1 MLRVFS
7 LDLLSIIVYIKYM
20 KTMINLIT
28 KEIYTMNIDKYA
40 ELNNKV
46 DSLLAETNKKMTDLI
61 DQYNESI
68 EDDEDS
74 TEIDTVDLDAKF
86 DDLADYIEDYS

>member
-20 KTMINLIT
+20 KTT
-28 KEIYTMNIDKYA
+28 KGENTMTI
-40 ELNNKV
+40 EQLNNKV

-61 DQYNESI
+61 DQYNESN
-68 EDDEDS
+68 EDKQV
-74 TEIDTVDLDAKF
+74 DTVDLDYKF
-86 DDLADYIEDYS
+86 TELSDYIYDYSE

>member
-20 KTMINLIT
+20 KTT
-28 KEIYTMNIDKYA
+28 KGENTMNIDKYA

-46 DSLLAETNKKMTDLI
+46 DSLLAETNKKMHDLI
-61 DQYNESI
+61 EEYNESI
-68 EDDEDS
+68 SKEEYENTDFN
-74 TEIDTVDLDAKF
+74 EIDTVDLNAKF
-86 DDLADYIEDYS
+86 DELADYIEDYS

>member
-20 KTMINLIT
+20 KTT
-28 KEIYTMNIDKYA
+28 KGENTMNIDKYA

-46 DSLLAETNKKMTDLI
+46 DSLLAETNQKMHDLI
-61 DQYNESI
+61 EEYNESI
-68 EDDEDS
+68 SKEEYENTDYN
-74 TEIDTVDLDAKF
+74 EIDTVDLDSKF
-86 DDLADYIEDYS
+86 DELADYIEDYS

>member
-1 MLRVFS
+1 
-7 LDLLSIIVYIKYM
+7 
-20 KTMINLIT
+20 
-28 KEIYTMNIDKYA
+28 MNIDKYA

-86 DDLADYIEDYS
+86 DDLAEYIEDYS

>member
-1 MLRVFS
+1 
-7 LDLLSIIVYIKYM
+7 M
-20 KTMINLIT
+20 KTT
-28 KEIYTMNIDKYA
+28 KGENTMNIDKYA

-74 TEIDTVDLDAKF
+74 TEIDTVDLDYKF
-86 DDLADYIEDYS
+86 TELSDYIYDYS

>member
-20 KTMINLIT
+20 KTT
-28 KEIYTMNIDKYA
+28 KGENTMNIDKYA

-68 EDDEDS
+68 EDDEDA

-86 DDLADYIEDYS
+86 DDLAEYIEDYS

>member
-1 MLRVFS
+1 MYRVFS
-7 LDLLSIIVYIKYM
+7 LDLSSKIVYIKYM
-20 KTMINLIT
+20 KTT
-28 KEIYTMNIDKYA
+28 KGENTMNIDKYA

>member
-20 KTMINLIT
+20 KTT
-28 KEIYTMNIDKYA
+28 KGENTMTIE

-61 DQYNESI
+61 DQYNESN
-68 EDDEDS
+68 EDN
-74 TEIDTVDLDAKF
+74 EIDTVDLDYKF
-86 DDLADYIEDYS
+86 TELSDYIYDYS

>member
-20 KTMINLIT
+20 KTT
-28 KEIYTMNIDKYA
+28 KGENTMTIE

-61 DQYNESI
+61 DQYNESN
-68 EDDEDS
+68 EDN
-74 TEIDTVDLDAKF
+74 EIDTVDLDYKF
-86 DDLADYIEDYS
+86 TELTDYIYDYS

>member
-1 MLRVFS
+1 
-7 LDLLSIIVYIKYM
+7 M
-20 KTMINLIT
+20 KTT
-28 KEIYTMNIDKYA
+28 KGENTMNIDKYA

-68 EDDEDS
+68 EDDEDA

>member
-1 MLRVFS
+1 
-7 LDLLSIIVYIKYM
+7 
-20 KTMINLIT
+20 
-28 KEIYTMNIDKYA
+28 MNIDKYA

-68 EDDEDS
+68 EDDEDA
-74 TEIDTVDLDAKF
+74 TEIDTVDLDYKF
-86 DDLADYIEDYS
+86 TELSDYIYDYS

>member
-1 MLRVFS
+1 
-7 LDLLSIIVYIKYM
+7 
-20 KTMINLIT
+20 
-28 KEIYTMNIDKYA
+28 MNIDKYA

-68 EDDEDS
+68 EDDEDA

-86 DDLADYIEDYS
+86 DELADYIEDYS